1 MVYIY
6 VLELEEG
13 KYYVGKTN
21 NPQFRIH
28 KHFNYSASAWTTKYK
43 PVKLLKIIPNCDNY
57 DEDKYTRMYMDVY
70 GIENVRGGSFVAIE
84 LNNNVVY
91 YLKKMSNSTNNRC
104 FICGKEG
111 HFAKDCHENKWCETE
126 MLIL

>member
-13 KYYVGKTN
+13 KYYIGKTN
-21 NPQFRIH
+21 NPQFRIQ
-28 KHFNYSASAWTTKYK
+28 KHFNYNASAWTTKYK
-43 PVKLLKIIPNCDNY
+43 PIRLIKVIPNCDNY
-57 DEDKYTRMYMDVY
+57 DEDKYTRMYMDIY
-70 GIENVRGGSFVAIE
+70 GIDNVRGGSFVAIE
-84 LNNNVVY
+84 LNNSVIY

-104 FICGKEG
+104 FICGNEG